1 MHLHEDFLRL
11 HAYQLN
17 LFDIRHAEEVQLDF
31 FGVFTHILIGEAVT
45 GNCVDIAVN
54 VIKAVV
60 IKGTYG
66 TGRQVLLAVIDD
78 VTQLQPALT
87 YRVAGNLILERYRNN
102 ADTGARIAGDFLN
115 LRQTLNLLFQRI
127 GQMHL
132 DILGAGTGP
141 GCGYYHLL
149 DGKAGVLAAAE
160 RFKGKHTH
168 NQHKHSEEV
177 N

>member
-11 HAYQLN
+11 HAHQLN

-54 VIKAVV
+54 IIKTVV
-60 IKGTYG
+60 IKRTYG
-66 TGRQVLLAVIDD
+66 TRRQVLFAVVDD
-78 VTQLQPALT
+78 IAQLQPALT

-102 ADTGARIAGDFLN
+102 ADAGARIAGDFLN

-132 DILGAGTGP
+132 DILGAGAGP